1 MVTNM
6 KDYYTTSN
14 VGRAKYTVSFHDGLS
29 KHKDGSKFYG
39 IRIFKS
45 KVKMNEF
52 IDSLIASGYKEKSA

>member
-1 MVTNM
+1 M
-6 KDYYTTSN
+6 KDYHTTSN
-14 VGRAKYTVSFHDGLS
+14 VGRAKYTVSYHDGIA
-29 KHKDGSKFYG
+29 KHKDGSKFYD